1 VTPPHELGWEPH
13 AGGNFRA
20 VVGKALWGDK
30 AAEVGEGGAHADKLE
45 TVLIVELHQNHVKEE
60 YHVPDRPSVLIMP
73 FHSLN
78 PETSGAGDTEYY
90 FSRERIVKAYQLR
103 APPPEPEPV
112 MADDDDDD
120 DDDDQDEDGGG
131 DDDDG
136 GGGGGRGYG
145 NGDREKQQQGV
156 DVDGASG
163 GGRRQRIPSKKR
175 GKLKKKRSVCFNEEE
190 PAEQEAPGI
199 HTGFV
204 GD

>member
-1 VTPPHELGWEPH
+1 MGGVFLRDSAARVGLGAPR
-13 AGGNFRA
+13 GRQLPA

-103 APPPEPEPV
+103 APPPEPE
-112 MADDDDDD
+112 
-120 DDDDQDEDGGG
+120 
-131 DDDDG
+131 
-136 GGGGGRGYG
+136 R
-145 NGDREKQQQGV
+145 
-156 DVDGASG
+156 
-163 GGRRQRIPSKKR
+163 
-175 GKLKKKRSVCFNEEE
+175 
-190 PAEQEAPGI
+190 
-199 HTGFV
+199 
-204 GD
+204 

>member
-1 VTPPHELGWEPH
+1 MTPPHELGWEPH

-112 MADDDDDD
+112 TADDDDDD

>member
-112 MADDDDDD
+112 TADDDDDD

-199 HTGFV
+199 HSGFV

>member
-1 VTPPHELGWEPH
+1 MTPPHELGWEPH

-112 MADDDDDD
+112 TADDDDDD

-131 DDDDG
+131 DDNDG

>member
-1 VTPPHELGWEPH
+1 MTPPHELGWEPH

-112 MADDDDDD
+112 TADDDDD